1 MIELFNLIFNQ
12 KDIDWLKKLFGIKPK
27 LEPIR
32 IDKYAGIFNQKHE
45 PVLIKVS
52 RRRQDLME
60 YIVHQKPDLIEAEL
74 KKEIMID
81 IVGQLYNDQS
91 LVNFSYDGETLH
103 ATLIIQKPK
112 NERPIETHSTSSYHF
127 DSYSRKR

>member
-1 MIELFNLIFNQ
+1 MRELFNLIFNQ

-27 LEPIR
+27 PEPIQ
-32 IDKYAGIFNQKHE
+32 IDINKYAGMFRQEYE
-45 PVLIKVS
+45 PVMIKVS
-52 RRRQDLME
+52 RRRQDLIE

-81 IVGQLYNDQS
+81 IIGQLYNDQS
-91 LVNFSYDGETLH
+91 LVNFSYNGETLQ

-112 NERPIETHSTSSYHF
+112 NERPIETYATSSYHF
-127 DSYSRKR
+127 NSSN